1 MLLSLLPARLVTGL
15 IRWLPSYLS
24 SVDALLAVD
33 SLSFTNVNM
42 LTDSTNKYQT
52 ATLKQ
57 TLACEETVLFIGTE
71 QLHTSQHK
79 EFQQTVVPS
88 ASGIF
93 VILYCNA
100 FMPHY

>member
-1 MLLSLLPARLVTGL
+1 MLLSLLPVRLVTGL

-33 SLSFTNVNM
+33 LLSFTDVNM

-57 TLACEETVLFIGTE
+57 TLACEETVLFIVTE

-79 EFQQTVVPS
+79 EFQQTIVPS